1 MHKINKTY
9 GWNTFMVNIVRQ
21 FNEINTYLT
30 ETQSE
35 LFKKNDLESFYEY
48 LTKTQVIRTWKVEKK
63 ITQLEK
69 ETDLQLKK
77 WTQSRRNH
85 PSSNKQIQIQDRTQ
99 IIHRAKNFKLATKIL
114 TITAIA
120 LACLAIISTILIFAS
135 PITFLITSLI
145 IKPLFVI
152 TFISIQLLKLFSER
166 VRRHKRVISNQNFQ
180 DFIHRYLIQRLD
192 FKPNRLDLLDANVHR
207 IFSYWKKEAKS
218 LLSHALNHKYLGE

>member
-1 MHKINKTY
+1 
-9 GWNTFMVNIVRQ
+9 MVNIVRQ
-21 FNEINTYLT
+21 FSEISVYLT

-35 LFKKNDLESFYEY
+35 LLKKNDLESFYEY
-48 LTKTQVIRTWKVEKK
+48 LTKTQVIRTWKVKKK

-69 ETDLQLKK
+69 EIDLQLKK
-77 WTQSRRNH
+77 WTQSRTNH
-85 PSSNKQIQIQDRTQ
+85 SSSSKQILVQDRTQ
-99 IIHRAKNFKLATKIL
+99 IIHRAKKFKLATKIL

-135 PITFLITSLI
+135 PITFLVTSLI

-152 TFISIQLLKLFSER
+152 TFISVQLLKLFSER
-166 VRRHKRVISNQNFQ
+166 IRRHKRVISNQNFQ

-192 FKPNRLDLLDANVHR
+192 FKPTPLDLLDANVHR

-218 LLSHALNHKYLGE
+218 LLNHAFYHKYIGE